1 MVLICTFNSLSFI
14 QVILKGGPSRLK
26 NRRAAHFYTSMK
38 ERGGIFLYLFICA
51 GNDSLFIKNLL
62 SFDRFSPL
70 SNFLFVGKQ
79 YHNSIGENQIV
90 CLIYL
95 RANIDHILVR
105 FALEAERVAFF

>member
-1 MVLICTFNSLSFI
+1 
-14 QVILKGGPSRLK
+14 
-26 NRRAAHFYTSMK
+26 MK